1 MVHLIKSSR
10 MTCFEVEVDI
20 SEVEKSLSMMLGYSF
35 SLSGPVQAMDD
46 YPITQLIH
54 EEYVV
59 FVCSTTGQGEEP
71 DNMKSF
77 WKFLLRKNLPS
88 NSLACLRFVQY
99 LLKSESRICVSL
111 LHDSEHNS
119 PVSSINRFGV
129 LGLGDSSYSKF
140 NYAAKKLYRR
150 LLNLG
155 ALPLVPLGLADDQHD
170 LGADAVVD
178 PWILGLWE
186 CISQK
191 LSVITNFSKSTMK
204 ISARS
209 GIQYS
214 NTSDAQLP

>member
-1 MVHLIKSSR
+1 
-10 MTCFEVEVDI
+10 
-20 SEVEKSLSMMLGYSF
+20 MLGYSF
-35 SLSGPVQAMDD
+35 NLSGPVQAMDD

-77 WKFLLRKNLPS
+77 WKFLLRRNLPS
-88 NSLACLRFVQY
+88 NSLAGLRFVQFFF
-99 LLKSESRICVSL
+99 KSESRIFVCVKI

-119 PVSSINRFGV
+119 LVSSVCIDRFAV

-155 ALPLVPLGLADDQHD
+155 ALSLMPLGLADDQHD

-178 PWILGLWE
+178 PWITGLWD
-186 CISQK
+186 CICQK
-191 LSVITNFSKSTMK
+191 LSVATDLRKSAMK

-209 GIQYS
+209 EKQYS
-214 NTSDAQLP
+214 NNSDL